1 MKSWPEEAAGQSVQR
16 PRGGRVQVSGSRAE
30 QALFCHCK
38 HLGFPLRLKP
48 DAQLNVSD
56 FSTLKQK
63 GLGEEPPSV
72 LPEPPKAILI
82 LTGRG
87 TTQTQ
92 GLIVQHAPPAGTS
105 TGAPDDWEAAFSV

>member
-1 MKSWPEEAAGQSVQR
+1 MGVCRFQGHGLS
-16 PRGGRVQVSGSRAE
+16 RGFSATANTWASA
-30 QALFCHCK
+30 
-38 HLGFPLRLKP
+38 LRLKP

-92 GLIVQHAPPAGTS
+92 GLIVQHAPPVGTS
-105 TGAPDDWEAAFSV
+105 TGAPDGWEAAFSV